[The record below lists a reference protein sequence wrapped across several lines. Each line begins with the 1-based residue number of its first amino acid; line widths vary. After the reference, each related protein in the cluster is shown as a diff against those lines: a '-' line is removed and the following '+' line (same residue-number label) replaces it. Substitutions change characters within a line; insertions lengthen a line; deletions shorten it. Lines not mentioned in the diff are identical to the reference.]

1 MKQLSPEALDVLS
14 GHVAIDG
21 AALRITKPLDRKLYV
36 EVNAALEALGGE
48 WDKKSKTHRFSE
60 PPADAIDS
68 VLMDGGFHDRKK
80 DFDQFF
86 TPAPLARRIVA
97 GADVHGKTVLE
108 PSAGGGRLAFEC
120 LIQGAAKLDVVEL
133 DPALLPALRATLTR
147 PAWLGQV
154 RRRCDVEYIEGNFL
168 NWRPAPD
175 RRYERIVMN
184 PPFSKRADVAHVLR
198 AFNLLEPRGRLV
210 AIASAGV
217 KFRQDAL
224 ALDLRTLI
232 RRCGSV
238 EPLPDGS
245 FSESGTDV
253 RTVLVTL
260 EAP

>member
-36 EVNAALEALGGE
+36 E
-48 WDKKSKTHRFSE
+48 
-60 PPADAIDS
+60 
-68 VLMDGGFHDRKK
+68 
-80 DFDQFF
+80 
-86 TPAPLARRIVA
+86 
-97 GADVHGKTVLE
+97 
-108 PSAGGGRLAFEC
+108 
-120 LIQGAAKLDVVEL
+120 
-133 DPALLPALRATLTR
+133 
-147 PAWLGQV
+147 
-154 RRRCDVEYIEGNFL
+154 
-168 NWRPAPD
+168 
-175 RRYERIVMN
+175 
-184 PPFSKRADVAHVLR
+184 
-198 AFNLLEPRGRLV
+198 
-210 AIASAGV
+210 
-217 KFRQDAL
+217 L

>member
-36 EVNAALEALGGE
+36 EVNAAL
-48 WDKKSKTHRFSE
+48 
-60 PPADAIDS
+60 
-68 VLMDGGFHDRKK
+68 
-80 DFDQFF
+80 
-86 TPAPLARRIVA
+86 
-97 GADVHGKTVLE
+97 
-108 PSAGGGRLAFEC
+108 
-120 LIQGAAKLDVVEL
+120 
-133 DPALLPALRATLTR
+133 
-147 PAWLGQV
+147 
-154 RRRCDVEYIEGNFL
+154 
-168 NWRPAPD
+168 
-175 RRYERIVMN
+175 MN